1 MMDNNDFME
10 TVLNTKNIDTT
21 KQPMFL
27 GEDLALQ
34 RYDRFKY
41 PKFFDLWRKQEE
53 FHWLPEEVSLT
64 KDRNDYENLTDI
76 EASDLLI
83 LYKEQHP
90 DWKLEIQEYNFDPGG
105 RHWGRDP
112 DLH

>member
-1 MMDNNDFME
+1 ME
-10 TVLNTKNIDTT
+10 TVLNTKNVDTT

-27 GEDLALQ
+27 GEDLSLQ

-64 KDRNDYENLTDI
+64 KDRNDYENLTDTERFTHI
-76 EASDLLI
+76 HCKI
-83 LYKEQHP
+83 LQKILQ
-90 DWKLEIQEYNFDPGG
+90 LFSTQF
-105 RHWGRDP
+105 
-112 DLH
+112 

>member
-1 MMDNNDFME
+1 M
-10 TVLNTKNIDTT
+10 I
-21 KQPMFL
+21 
-27 GEDLALQ
+27 
-34 RYDRFKY
+34 KY
-41 PKFFDLWRKQEE
+41 RLIHDKECLC
-53 FHWLPEEVSLT
+53 
-64 KDRNDYENLTDI
+64 ENLTDI
-76 EASDLLI
+76 EAADLFI

>member
-1 MMDNNDFME
+1 MIKYRLIHDNE
-10 TVLNTKNIDTT
+10 CL
-21 KQPMFL
+21 
-27 GEDLALQ
+27 
-34 RYDRFKY
+34 FK
-41 PKFFDLWRKQEE
+41 
-53 FHWLPEEVSLT
+53 
-64 KDRNDYENLTDI
+64 NLTSI

>member
-1 MMDNNDFME
+1 M
-10 TVLNTKNIDTT
+10 I
-21 KQPMFL
+21 
-27 GEDLALQ
+27 
-34 RYDRFKY
+34 KY
-41 PKFFDLWRKQEE
+41 RLIHDKECLCK
-53 FHWLPEEVSLT
+53 
-64 KDRNDYENLTDI
+64 NLTSI
-76 EASDLLI
+76 EASDLII